1 MTGDYGTF
9 SIHYATPMDVAYL
22 STRLRKED
30 AQEVPTGYSTYDAIF
45 EGYKSG
51 QSFTIY
57 KDRRPIGIFGATP
70 MHDYSYIWLVGT
82 NEMRSVRRELVK
94 KGKYIANKLI
104 GKYDF
109 GANYIWI
116 KNFASIRW
124 LQHMG
129 AEFGD
134 PVILDNKKFLPFKL
148 YKCAQS

>member
-1 MTGDYGTF
+1 MTGNYGTF
-9 SIHYATPMDVAYL
+9 DIHHATVMDVAYL

-30 AQEVPTGYSTYDAIF
+30 AQEVPQGYSVYDAIF

-57 KDRRPIGIFGATP
+57 KDARPIGIFGATP
-70 MHDYSYIWLVGT
+70 MSDYSYIWLVGT
-82 NEMRSVRRELVK
+82 SEMFGIRREMVRY
-94 KGKYIANKLI
+94 GKYIANKLI

-109 GANYIWI
+109 GANYIWVE
-116 KNFASIRW
+116 NHSSIRW

-129 AEFGD
+129 AEFED
-134 PVILDNKKFLPFKL
+134 SVDLDNKKFLPFKL